1 MRPIAS
7 IVELTDISRL
17 AGIARARLVTD
28 AGIVAA
34 GNGGRLLL
42 QSGLFVAVARML
54 GATDY
59 GAFISVTALV
69 SIIST
74 FAGLSCELVLVRNA
88 SRDPARMATYL
99 GNGLLL
105 LSLSTPLLLGVSI
118 AMIAL
123 VSGARL
129 SWSLIAFIA
138 VGDLFF
144 LRVNLLCAA
153 CYQALE
159 RVHRSVILNIG
170 FSLSRLAGALIAT
183 ALLKSVDIAHWA
195 YFYTGCAA
203 VAALFSLASVIRDF
217 GFPRISLTRGDMWFG
232 LHSSV
237 QAAMYF
243 TLRDVDKPLMSRL
256 SGLHAAGLYA
266 AAFRVADASV
276 VPVRALMYAA
286 YARFFRHGRR
296 GARGSAAFALRLL
309 PFAIAY
315 GVAAAAAIEI
325 FSIILPW
332 LLGRQYAGS
341 ANFLRIF
348 AILPSLHAAYVIA
361 ADALTSSG
369 HQSSRSAVQSAA
381 AILMVLLCLTL
392 IPRYGAFGAAAA
404 NMFCHGVMAAGMWAM
419 LLFHRGREC
428 SRMSLASEVKS

>member
-195 YFYTGCAA
+195 YFY
-203 VAALFSLASVIRDF
+203 
-217 GFPRISLTRGDMWFG
+217 
-232 LHSSV
+232 
-237 QAAMYF
+237 
-243 TLRDVDKPLMSRL
+243 
-256 SGLHAAGLYA
+256 
-266 AAFRVADASV
+266 
-276 VPVRALMYAA
+276 
-286 YARFFRHGRR
+286 
-296 GARGSAAFALRLL
+296 
-309 PFAIAY
+309 
-315 GVAAAAAIEI
+315 
-325 FSIILPW
+325 
-332 LLGRQYAGS
+332 
-341 ANFLRIF
+341 
-348 AILPSLHAAYVIA
+348 
-361 ADALTSSG
+361 
-369 HQSSRSAVQSAA
+369 
-381 AILMVLLCLTL
+381 
-392 IPRYGAFGAAAA
+392 
-404 NMFCHGVMAAGMWAM
+404 
-419 LLFHRGREC
+419 
-428 SRMSLASEVKS
+428 